1 LNELRCKTL
10 SANKELKNE
19 MAKKI
24 LLLTI
29 SYPPVLNSAARLFS
43 ELAEQLKEK
52 GFCVTVITSMPQR
65 YVADD
70 KEKFP
75 EEEELNGVKVYRLPM
90 VSLPKQVP
98 LLRGFE
104 HFFVAFQYWL
114 KGGHLPSHD
123 AVIVYSPPLPLT
135 MAGIKLAQKW
145 RGISIVNVQDLYPQ
159 SVIDLGLLKNPL
171 LISLARWIERRA
183 YRYADFITVHSEGN
197 REYVIEH
204 DVAES
209 KAHVVFNWVDLEK
222 YRPGPLKNSLRE
234 RLGLKDS
241 FVVSYA
247 GVMGFAQGVDDILKA
262 AAPLEKEIRNFA
274 LVLAG
279 SGVELPKLKKLSHD
293 LGLKS
298 VHFLPH
304 LPEENYIELLQA
316 SDACLVTLVK
326 SLRTPVVPGKLQCI
340 MAVGRPAVCSTPS
353 TSDAKRILEES
364 KAGIWVDAGEHNS
377 LTRAILELY
386 SDSNLREEMGKKGR
400 LYAEEHFGKEKCI
413 DRYIQLL
420 EGAGTAVE

>member
-1 LNELRCKTL
+1 MPR
-10 SANKELKNE
+10 
-19 MAKKI
+19 KI

-29 SYPPVLNSAARLFS
+29 SYSPVLNSAARLFS
-43 ELAEQLKEK
+43 ELAEHLKK
-52 GFCVTVITSMPQR
+52 KSFCVTVITSMPQR

-90 VSLPKQVP
+90 ISLPKRVP

-114 KGGHLPSHD
+114 KGRRLTCHD

-145 RGISIVNVQDLYPQ
+145 KGISIVNVQDLYPQ

-171 LISLARWIERRA
+171 LISLARWIERWA

-197 REYVIEH
+197 RKYVIEH
-204 DVAES
+204 GVAEDR
-209 KAHVVFNWVDLEK
+209 AYVVPNWVDLEK

-234 RLGLKDS
+234 RLGLADS

-279 SGVELPKLKKLSHD
+279 SGVELPKLKKLSQD

-304 LPEENYIELLQA
+304 LPEEEYIELLQA

-340 MAVGRPAVCSTPS
+340 MAVERPAICSTPA

-364 KAGIWVDAGEHNS
+364 KAGIWADAGDYDA
-377 LTRAILELY
+377 LARAIFELY
-386 SDSNLREEMGKKGR
+386 SDSNLRGEMGRKGR
-400 LYAEEHFGKEKCI
+400 LYAEEHFDKEKCI
-413 DRYIQLL
+413 DQYIQLL
-420 EGAGTAVE
+420 AGAGTTVE